1 MNLSGG
7 DWTEDDQQRYEER
20 QKVKKIEEEIKK
32 EVENNVKEMWEME
45 VRKVLALELI
55 GEELGKIRRLMG

>member
-32 EVENNVKEMWEME
+32 EVENNVKEMWNME

>member
-7 DWTEDDQQRYEER
+7 DWTEEDQQRYEER
-20 QKVKKIEEEIKK
+20 QKLK
-32 EVENNVKEMWEME
+32 EVENNVKEMWRME

-55 GEELGKIRRLMG
+55 GEELEKMRRLMYERESN

>member
-1 MNLSGG
+1 MTLGG
-7 DWTEDDQQRYEER
+7 DDWTEEDQQRYEET
-20 QKVKKIEEEIKK
+20 QKIK
-32 EVENNVKEMWEME
+32 EVENNVKEMWRME

>member
-7 DWTEDDQQRYEER
+7 DWTEEDQQRYEEG
-20 QKVKKIEEEIKK
+20 QKLK
-32 EVENNVKEMWEME
+32 EVENNVKEMWRME

-55 GEELGKIRRLMG
+55 GEELEKIRRLMG

>member
-7 DWTEDDQQRYEER
+7 DWTEEDQQRYEER
-20 QKVKKIEEEIKK
+20 QKLK
-32 EVENNVKEMWEME
+32 EVENNVKEMWRME

-55 GEELGKIRRLMG
+55 GEELEKIRRLVG